1 MKYDIVCAGE
11 LLVDLIST
19 GYADSLGE
27 VDSFQAHA
35 GGSPANLAMNLS
47 RLGIETGLIATTG
60 KDSFSEFLRKHVE
73 NCGLGDELL
82 LRSTTTPSTLIT
94 VTKTSGSPDF
104 EVYRGADQE
113 LAWSQFE
120 QALAGGARML
130 HTTCFAL
137 SGLPARSLLIRAAE
151 AFAKTGAA
159 LSIDANYAEKVWPD
173 RARAQEIVKQYAGH
187 GALVKV
193 SEVDWERLYQEE
205 LTLENAQS
213 RVQFLIDAGAR
224 LVCCTFGGD
233 GACVVSA
240 TGVTRLPA
248 KPIKVVDATGAGD
261 SFWSGF
267 LAAYLNDS
275 TEEECLKAGL
285 GVAAV
290 KLQKQGPLTE
300 NLDWRTLV

>member
-11 LLVDLIST
+11 LLVDLISV
-19 GYADSLGE
+19 GYAKSLAE

-47 RLGIETGLIATTG
+47 RLGIKTGLIATTG
-60 KDSFSEFLRKHVE
+60 KDAFSEFLRNHVE
-73 NCGLGDELL
+73 ACGLGDELL
-82 LRSTTTPSTLIT
+82 HRSSTTPSTLIT

-113 LAWSQFE
+113 LEWSQFE
-120 QALAGGARML
+120 QALSGGAGML

-137 SGLPARSLLIRAAE
+137 SGLPARSLLLRAAE

-173 RARAQEIVKQYAGH
+173 RSRAQKIVKQYAGY

-193 SEVDWERLYQEE
+193 SEVDWERLYQQE
-205 LTLENAQS
+205 LTLENAQE
-213 RVQFLIDAGAR
+213 RVGFLVDAGAR

-240 TGVTRLPA
+240 NGVVRLPA
-248 KPIKVVDATGAGD
+248 KPITVVDATGAGD

-267 LAAYLNDS
+267 LAAYLNGRS
-275 TEEECLKAGL
+275 EEECLKTGL
-285 GVAAV
+285 AVAAI
-290 KLQKQGPLTE
+290 KLQKQGPLSE
-300 NLDWRTLV
+300 SIDWQSLL